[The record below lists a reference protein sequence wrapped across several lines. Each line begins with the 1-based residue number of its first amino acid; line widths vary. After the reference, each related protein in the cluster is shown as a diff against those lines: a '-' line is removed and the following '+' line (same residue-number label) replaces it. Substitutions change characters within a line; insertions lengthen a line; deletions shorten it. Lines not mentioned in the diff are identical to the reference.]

1 MKTQD
6 RKQRKGFV
14 KLDEQVSLA
23 SSFKRVVKTASAGR
37 ELGFGCNIKP
47 RQ

>member
-6 RKQRKGFV
+6 KKQRKGFV

-23 SSFKRVVKTASAGR
+23 STYKRVVKTAVQGR
-37 ELGFGCNIKP
+37 ELGFGCHMRK
-47 RQ
+47 